1 MLVNY
6 TSIVCYIANGFN
18 ERDYPWHPFNMTNLL
33 FDDKS
38 EAIGLIEVVSS
49 TATISDVPI
58 KPVKPKLST

>member
-1 MLVNY
+1 
-6 TSIVCYIANGFN
+6 
-18 ERDYPWHPFNMTNLL
+18 MTNLL